1 MSMLYLNKVANEI
14 NKQAAAPHIPGDMTA
29 RMLHPTLWG
38 SNPYAGLMMAGGGLG
53 AASGLLSADDDD
65 NKIMR
70 GLAGAGLGL
79 AGTSALNN
87 MGAFDDSIANA
98 TKIRGGKVQSTAAGQ
113 TKSENE
119 PRGEQKPN
127 GESTP
132 KAPKAGSVEAQLKQM
147 QDDMTHVSPSGRRL
161 VADASARA
169 RAANDLINAQA
180 QIGAANRA
188 QSELAG
194 QLAKAQLTQKQIS
207 SMVPGLMGSAGMP
220 WHQRAMYRLGGLFGR
235 R

>member
-1 MSMLYLNKVANEI
+1 MSMLYLNKAANEI
-14 NKQAAAPHIPGDMTA
+14 HKQAAPAAPHVPGDMTA

-53 AASGLLSADDDD
+53 AAAGLLSADDDE

-70 GLAGAGLGL
+70 SLAGAGLGL

-87 MGAFDDSIANA
+87 MGAFDDSIVNA
-98 TKIRGGKVQSTAAGQ
+98 TKIRGGKVQSSAAGQ

-119 PRGEQKPN
+119 PAAKAEPKPA
-127 GESTP
+127 
-132 KAPKAGSVEAQLKQM
+132 APKAGSVEAQLKQM
-147 QDDMTHVSPSGRRL
+147 QADMSHLGPSGRRL
-161 VADASARA
+161 VADAAA
-169 RAANDLINAQA
+169 KQRAAGELINAQA
-180 QIGAANRA
+180 QIGAATRA

-194 QLAKAQLTQKQIS
+194 QLAKTQLTQKQLT

-220 WHQRAMYRLGGLFGR
+220 WHQRMAYRLGGLLGR